1 MAACAADTDA
11 AVPALRHM
19 ARLCPCTAV
28 AGMLRAAAP
37 NPRHP
42 PPQGLA
48 ADDADATRPARTAVF
63 GTGIITDAVR
73 KGSSPCCND
82 PLPLS

>member
-1 MAACAADTDA
+1 MTAYPADADA
-11 AVPALRHM
+11 AVPALGHM
-19 ARLCPCTAV
+19 GPPVPCTAV

-37 NPRHP
+37 NPKP
-42 PPQGLA
+42 TPQGRA

-63 GTGIITDAVR
+63 GTGIIADAVR
-73 KGSSPCCND
+73 KDSSPCCND